1 MGYTTKDIDKIAS
14 LESLTEAEKIDELLR
29 IDCFMYTNLGT
40 DSTQAER
47 DEVEKTSNRIYQII
61 NSIDEEVGSLLVMG
75 IDKK

>member
-47 DEVEKTSNRIYQII
+47 DEVEKTSSRIYQII

>member
-47 DEVEKTSNRIYQII
+47 DEVEKTSSRIYQII
-61 NSIDEEVGSLLVMG
+61 NSIDEEVGSLLVMD

>member
-14 LESLTEAEKIDELLR
+14 LESLTEEEKVDELLR

-47 DEVEKTSNRIYQII
+47 DEVKKTSSRIYQII
-61 NSIDEEVGSLLVMG
+61 NSIDEEVGSLLVMD

>member
-14 LESLTEAEKIDELLR
+14 LESLTEEEKVDELLR

-47 DEVEKTSNRIYQII
+47 DEVKKTSSRIYKII
-61 NSIDEEVGSLLVMG
+61 NSIDEEVGSLLVMD